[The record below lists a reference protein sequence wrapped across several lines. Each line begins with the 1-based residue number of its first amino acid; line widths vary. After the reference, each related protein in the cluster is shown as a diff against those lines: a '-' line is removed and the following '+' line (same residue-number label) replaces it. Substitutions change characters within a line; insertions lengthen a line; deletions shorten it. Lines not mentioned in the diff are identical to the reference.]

1 MKKAF
6 VILIALTL
14 ILAGCGSGGS
24 GGSGGGS
31 TGGSGSG
38 SGAAGSAGSSGGSG
52 GGGSAPAQVKT
63 MKIGVV
69 MPKERSITQALYKF
83 AEWVD
88 EKTNGSVKV
97 EIYPDGVL
105 GGDRDVLEGLQLGT
119 IEGTSLST
127 GLVAAHVPEFNV
139 FDLPFLFENEQRA
152 WAVLD
157 GPIGQEML
165 DKLPDVGL
173 IGLNYW
179 ENGFRHL
186 TNSVRPV
193 RTPDDVKG
201 LKIRTLENQLHVDAW
216 KTLGAL
222 PTPMAY
228 NELYTALQQQVV
240 DGQENPPGNITTA
253 KFYEVQDY
261 LTLTGH
267 IYNAQPLLVSKIFWD
282 KLTPQE
288 QQALREA
295 ADQARDL
302 QRELNA
308 KENEESLNFLREQ
321 GMNIIELTPQEKKA
335 FQDALAPIYDQYGPS
350 VGVDLLNRILN
361 YQP

>member
-1 MKKAF
+1 MKK
-6 VILIALTL
+6 ILVVLLALM
-14 ILAGCGSGGS
+14 IVLAGCGGGNSGGS
-24 GGSGGGS
+24 GTSG
-31 TGGSGSG
+31 TSGTS
-38 SGAAGSAGSSGGSG
+38 GSSGGNSG
-52 GGGSAPAQVKT
+52 GSDGGSSQPAQVKT

-69 MPKERSITQALYKF
+69 MPKERSITQALFQF
-83 AEWVD
+83 ADMVA

-97 EIYPDGVL
+97 EIFPDGVL

-127 GLVAAHVPEFNV
+127 GLIASHIPEFNV
-139 FDLPFLFENEQRA
+139 FDLPFLFENEERA
-152 WAVLD
+152 YAVLD

-193 RTPDDVKG
+193 RTPEDVKG

-216 KTLGAL
+216 KALGAL
-222 PTPMAY
+222 PTPMSY
-228 NELYTALQQQVV
+228 NELYTALQQKVV

-253 KFYEVQDY
+253 KFYEVQDH

-267 IYNAQPLLVSKIFWD
+267 IYNANPLLISKIFWD
-282 KLTPQE
+282 KLTPEE
-288 QQALREA
+288 QQAIREA
-295 ADQARDL
+295 ADAARDI

-308 KENEESLNFLREQ
+308 KENEDSLKFLREQ
-321 GMNIIELTPQEKKA
+321 GMNIIELTSEEKQA
-335 FQDALAPIYDQYGPS
+335 FQKALAPIYDQYGPT
-350 VGVDLLNRILN
+350 VGADLLDRILN
-361 YQP
+361 YQ